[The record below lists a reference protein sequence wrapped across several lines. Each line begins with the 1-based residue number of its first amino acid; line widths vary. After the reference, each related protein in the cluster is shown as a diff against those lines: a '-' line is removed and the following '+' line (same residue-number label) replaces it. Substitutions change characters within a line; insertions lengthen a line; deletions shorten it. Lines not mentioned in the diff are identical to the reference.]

1 MVDRNERLQ
10 KRKIPPIWV
19 GGFGHLRRIDVG
31 HTLSRVVSRGIH
43 GLLDALQKASD
54 LRVIHLAH
62 THEETLVVLEVAGT
76 HSGGRSVGGE
86 KEGQETP
93 DRTTDALPDI
103 TCDLVVALLE
113 KREIFFCHHTIHLH
127 QLGLVRGRTAGGE
140 NPAKLVEGRWREG
153 VLE

>member
-1 MVDRNERLQ
+1 MLAARRRDR
-10 KRKIPPIWV
+10 K
-19 GGFGHLRRIDVG
+19 
-31 HTLSRVVSRGIH
+31 
-43 GLLDALQKASD
+43 
-54 LRVIHLAH
+54 
-62 THEETLVVLEVAGT
+62 
-76 HSGGRSVGGE
+76 
-86 KEGQETP
+86 
-93 DRTTDALPDI
+93 LPL